1 MSLLKQD
8 GKEISHLWM
17 GNVINRHVGKES
29 VKMFILMFNL
39 DFNMSFFLFM
49 QSTSHLTV
57 LLRVV
62 IHYYMITV
70 ILTGWVESDHSTKHE
85 AAVKFNSN
93 DTSCQLTNGN
103 PNCFLYFVCPW
114 GQFNYIYKTCVGLIY
129 YACPCFPYFSKCS
142 FLPGLPRERNYSRTT
157 LL

>member
-8 GKEISHLWM
+8 GKEISYLWM

-70 ILTGWVESDHSTKHE
+70 ILTG
-85 AAVKFNSN
+85 
-93 DTSCQLTNGN
+93 
-103 PNCFLYFVCPW
+103 
-114 GQFNYIYKTCVGLIY
+114 
-129 YACPCFPYFSKCS
+129 
-142 FLPGLPRERNYSRTT
+142 
-157 LL
+157 